1 MVESAKASNDTGAA
15 LVTGAGTRIGAALA
29 RRLAVKGYAII
40 VHYNRSS
47 DSAEQV
53 AEAIRENGGRAE
65 AMGANLLDR
74 GARDKL
80 IENACRPFGPLTLL
94 VNNASVFEPDS
105 AETLRYDLWDAHF
118 GLHAEAP
125 MFLARDFAAQLPKG
139 QKGNIVNIVDERVLR
154 TSPGYF
160 SYSLSKQVLF
170 EATRTLAQT
179 LAPNI
184 RVNAIGPGPT
194 LPNSRQTDEQFAAEV
209 ARLPLQQS
217 ATPGDIA
224 DTLLYLL
231 QARSLTGQMIA
242 LDGGEHLDFRRTGAI
257 TPAERNE

>member
-1 MVESAKASNDTGAA
+1 MVESAKSSNNKGIA

-29 RRLAVKGYAII
+29 RRLAAEGFAII

-47 DSAEQV
+47 DAAEQV

-65 AMGANLLDR
+65 PVGADLLDR
-74 GARDKL
+74 EARGKL

-105 AETLRYDLWDAHF
+105 ATTLRYDLWDAHF

-125 MFLARDFAAQLPKG
+125 MFLARDFAAQLPEG
-139 QKGNIVNIVDERVLR
+139 MKGNIVNIIDERVLR

-160 SYSLSKQVLF
+160 SYSLSKHVLF
-170 EATRTLAQT
+170 EATRTLAQS

-194 LPNSRQTDEQFAAEV
+194 LPNSRQTDAQFAAEV
-209 ARLPLQQS
+209 AKLPLQQS
-217 ATPGDIA
+217 ATPDDIA

-231 QARSLTGQMIA
+231 QAHSLTGQMIA

-257 TPAERNE
+257 TPAERDE